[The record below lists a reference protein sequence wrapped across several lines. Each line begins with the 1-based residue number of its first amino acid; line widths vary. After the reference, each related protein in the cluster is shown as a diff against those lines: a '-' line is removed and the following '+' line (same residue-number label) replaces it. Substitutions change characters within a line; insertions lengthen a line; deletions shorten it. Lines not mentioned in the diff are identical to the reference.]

1 MTSVALLLAL
11 ALPAADAET
20 KDTKKAPT
28 PAARVT
34 VTAPL
39 ACLHC
44 TFGEGDGCAACLKL
58 DDKTPLVLAGKGVGD
73 LEKERF
79 SKKVLVAEG
88 TLSVNK
94 DKRMVLTVDNSHF
107 FDEEKDKGKVPEPGL
122 ARVSGA
128 TACAHCDLNLAKE
141 CTVAIR
147 NGDSAV
153 VLDGKLAKSCAE
165 DVKTITVVGKL
176 FLDKDGVVRLDAKS
190 IDPTKKEEKK

>member
-11 ALPAADAET
+11 ALPAADADA
-20 KDTKKAPT
+20 KDAKKAPA
-28 PAARVT
+28 PARVT

-44 TFGEGDGCAACLKL
+44 TFGEGDGCAACMKL
-58 DDKTPLVLAGKGVGD
+58 DDKTPLVLAGKGAAD

-79 SKKVLVAEG
+79 GKKVLVAEG

-94 DKRMVLTVDNSHF
+94 DKRMVLTIESSHF
-107 FDEEKDKGKVPEPGL
+107 FDEEKDKGKVPEAGL

-153 VLDGKLAKSCAE
+153 VLAGKLAKSCSE
-165 DVKTITVVGKL
+165 DVKTISVVGKL
-176 FLDKDGVVRLDAKS
+176 FIDQDGVVRLDAKS